1 MKKLLITAVSLCA
14 ITAFAETYTGL
25 VVDMGG
31 ACVITK
37 PDDPKQTIVNVM
49 WNLKADVAQYV
60 GKVVTVEGKLHPQ
73 KDFPTLE
80 SITSISEAK

>member
-1 MKKLLITAVSLCA
+1 MKKLIMTSVALCA
-14 ITAFAETYTGL
+14 LAAAAETYTGL

-31 ACVITK
+31 SCVITE
-37 PDDPKQTIVNVM
+37 PDNPKQTIVNVM

-73 KDFPTLE
+73 KAFPTLE
-80 SITSISEAK
+80 SITSISEVK